1 MKVTI
6 PYGNKEINF
15 DIPDKYLYTIYSPNN
30 VKEANDLTKEI
41 ENAINN
47 PVGSPGLKDIVF
59 EGCSVS
65 ILCDDN
71 TRPTPAW
78 LILEILIPKLLEYGV
93 KKEKIKILMALG
105 THRYMTEE
113 EMIKKVG
120 LHIYK
125 NYKVINSEFKD
136 KKRIMNLGKAP
147 DGVEIWACKDAMESD
162 IRIGLGNI
170 VPHPVSGW
178 SGGGKIMCPGIAGE
192 ETVAK
197 FHFQHGLAG
206 INMFGMENCPVR
218 IKMEKWVDKVGLH
231 FIINTVL
238 APEKKIFKIV
248 AGHFIAAQ
256 REGVKFGKILFGK
269 KISEKSDIVIVS
281 SCPADIDFWQGTKG
295 VFCGEHI
302 LNDGGTLLLVT
313 PCYEGVGP
321 HEEYIYQIGNNSAE
335 EVLRRVEK
343 GEKIE
348 GDPIALAIG
357 TTISRIRK
365 RIKLAL
371 VSDGITKEEAKIAK
385 FEYYENVQQAINN
398 TIRQYTNPKISVIT
412 HGGELF
418 LY

>member
-125 NYKVINSEFKD
+125 NYKVTNSEFKD
-136 KKRIMNLGKAP
+136 KKRLMNLGKAP

-170 VPHPVSGW
+170 VPHPVVGW
-178 SGGGKIMCPGIAGE
+178 SGGGKIICPGIAGE
-192 ETVAK
+192 ETIEK
-197 FHFQHGLAG
+197 FHFQQGLAG

-218 IKMEKWVDKVGLH
+218 IKMEKLVDKVGLH

-321 HEEYIYQIGNNSAE
+321 HEEYIYQIGNNNAE
-335 EVLRRVEK
+335 EVLRRAEK